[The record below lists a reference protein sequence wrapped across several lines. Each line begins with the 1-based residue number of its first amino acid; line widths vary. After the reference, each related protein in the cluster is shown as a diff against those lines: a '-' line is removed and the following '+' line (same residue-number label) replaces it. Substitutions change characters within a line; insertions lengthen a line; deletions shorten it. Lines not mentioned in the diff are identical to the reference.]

1 MSIDL
6 NADVGESFGT
16 WRIGEDDA
24 LIPHVTSVNIASG
37 FHAGDPRTIER
48 TVSLAVRAGAAIGA
62 HPGYPDL
69 EGFGRR
75 ELDMAPEEIE
85 AAVLYQV
92 SAVAGFV
99 RAAGAELRHV
109 KPHGALYNRSARDMA
124 VASAVARAVR
134 RASTTLVLVGLAGS
148 RSLEAAAELGLATA
162 AEAFADR
169 RYEPD
174 GHLRSR
180 RLPDSVLAD
189 PWAAAEQAVS
199 IARDGRVRAGP
210 GEWLSVRADTLCV
223 HGDEAGAA
231 ERAAAVRLALDDA
244 GVAVAPLGT

>member
-1 MSIDL
+1 
-6 NADVGESFGT
+6 
-16 WRIGEDDA
+16 
-24 LIPHVTSVNIASG
+24 
-37 FHAGDPRTIER
+37 
-48 TVSLAVRAGAAIGA
+48 
-62 HPGYPDL
+62 
-69 EGFGRR
+69 
-75 ELDMAPEEIE
+75 MAPEDIE

-92 SAVAGFV
+92 SAVAGFA
-99 RAAGAELRHV
+99 RGAGTDLRHV

-134 RASTTLVLVGLAGS
+134 RASQSLVLVGLAGS

-199 IARDGRVRAGP
+199 LARDGRVQTGN
-210 GEWLSVRADTLCV
+210 GEWLSVHAATLCV
-223 HGDEAGAA
+223 HGDETGAA
-231 ERAAAVRLALDDA
+231 ERAAAVRLALRDA
-244 GVAVAPLGT
+244 GIVVAPLAT